1 MEIGRHTAQVFLLF
15 GKEVDMSKVAYTKEN
30 VEKCWCGSCPV
41 QVHSKC
47 AHDLYEASKTTDELP
62 PPDQLGGLYCST
74 GTAVC
79 EDLSFVNLCNCPA
92 CQVWG
97 ENGLAGN
104 HYCEHDPAVS

>member
-1 MEIGRHTAQVFLLF
+1 
-15 GKEVDMSKVAYTKEN
+15 MSRVAYTKEN

-41 QVHSKC
+41 QVDSKC
-47 AHDLYEASKTTDELP
+47 ARELYEASKASDELP

-79 EDLSFVNLCNCPA
+79 KDLSFVNLCNCPA

-97 ENGLAGN
+97 ENGLTNN
-104 HYCEHDPAVS
+104 HYCEHGSMGGDEG